1 MLLITYI
8 ATSACDHSLIYVHI
22 FIVVV
27 ITRPPEDT
35 TVCRGSDVIISCGP
49 NSTDSFDTIWG
60 FNGSQATSVVN
71 NRMYQA
77 INQTLTIFSINYTT
91 TVQCV
96 VHIRASLP
104 IILTSG
110 TATVTVVGMHLCMYL
125 YAHNA
130 GKLYVCRYMHISYI
144 IIILLLYH
152 Y

>member
-1 MLLITYI
+1 MYI

-35 TVCRGSDVIISCGP
+35 TVCRGSDVIISCGH
-49 NSTDSFDTIWG
+49 NSTDIYDTLWG
-60 FNGSQATSVVN
+60 FNGSVPISVVN

-77 INQTLTIFSINYTT
+77 INQTLTLFSINYTT

-96 VHIRASLP
+96 VHILVSPP
-104 IILTSG
+104 IILASG
-110 TATVTVVGMHLCMYL
+110 TATVTVLGMHLCMYL

-130 GKLYVCRYMHISYI
+130 GKLYVRRYMHISYI
-144 IIILLLYH
+144 IIMLLLYH